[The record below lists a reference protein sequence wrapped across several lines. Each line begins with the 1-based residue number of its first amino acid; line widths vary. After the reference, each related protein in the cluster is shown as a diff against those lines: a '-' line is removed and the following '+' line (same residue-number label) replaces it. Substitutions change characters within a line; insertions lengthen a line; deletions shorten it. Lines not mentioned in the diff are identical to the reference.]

1 MQFCPKCGRLMLPKK
16 TEEGITLQCSSC
28 GYSETGAKLDE
39 YMVVKKAGRTEDVTI
54 IEEKTEPTLP
64 TTRARCPSC
73 GHDVAYW
80 WLRQTRAGDEPSTR
94 FYRCAKCGKVWREYS

>member
-1 MQFCPKCGRLMLPKK
+1 MLPKK
-16 TEEGITLQCSSC
+16 SENGLAIVCNSC
-28 GYSETGAKLDE
+28 GYAEKGEKLE
-39 YMVVKKAGRTEDVTI
+39 GYSVVKKAGRGENITVV
-54 IEEKTEPTLP
+54 EEKTEPTLP

-94 FYRCAKCGKVWREYS
+94 FYRCVKCGKVWREYS